1 MHYVCTYRAEQN
13 FGNSY
18 LIELTR
24 VSLNLSAQNKKWI
37 LSPML
42 AVMMQRAGRQEESS
56 QLLSVTIVCEY
67 WIKRDLTKVR
77 RYLFGN

>member
-1 MHYVCTYRAEQN
+1 
-13 FGNSY
+13 
-18 LIELTR
+18 
-24 VSLNLSAQNKKWI
+24 
-37 LSPML
+37 ML

>member
-67 WIKRDLTKVR
+67 WIKRDLTKVP